1 MKKLAFILSLMLLVS
16 LFPVALAQEEVN
28 VYNWE
33 DYIDEQVLEMFEQE
47 TGIKVNYINFTTNED
62 MMVQLRANPGA
73 FDVIF
78 PSDYCVER
86 MIAESLIQPID
97 MSKIDNYKEIDPR
110 LLNADYDPTNE
121 YSVPYMWGTVGILYN
136 STMVDEPITSWA
148 SMFDQKYAGQVFM
161 MDSYRDTLG
170 AALKYL
176 GYSMNTRVPA
186 ELSAARDLLIKQ
198 KQDGIV
204 KAYQVDETKDKMVL
218 GEAALALMWSGDA
231 QYAIDRNPDLKF
243 AVPSEGSNIWVDP
256 MVISS
261 TAQNVENAHILINF
275 LTRPEI
281 AQMNCDYIRYSS
293 PNLGAIALMGE
304 EYTQNPVL
312 NPDESVTN
320 RCEFFHDVGDFINVY
335 NTLWGQIKGS

>member
-33 DYIDEQVLEMFEQE
+33 DYINEQVLEMFEQE

-97 MSKIDNYKEIDPR
+97 MSKITNYKEIDPR
-110 LLNADYDPTNE
+110 LLNADYDPNNE

-136 STMVDEPITSWA
+136 TTKVEEPITSWS
-148 SMFDQKYAGQVFM
+148 SMFDEKYAGQVFM
-161 MDSYRDTLG
+161 MESYRDTLG

-176 GYSMNTRVPA
+176 GYSMNIRVPA

-198 KQDGIV
+198 KQNGIV
-204 KAYQVDETKDKMVL
+204 KAYEVDQTKEKMVL

-231 QYAIDRNPDLKF
+231 MYAIDRNPDLKF
-243 AVPSEGSNIWVDP
+243 VVPSEGSNIWVDP

-261 TAQNVENAHILINF
+261 TARNVENAHLLIDF

-281 AQMNCDYIRYSS
+281 AKMNCDYIRYSS

-304 EYTQNPVL
+304 EYTQNEVL
-312 NPDESVTN
+312 NPSDDIIN

>member
-1 MKKLAFILSLMLLVS
+1 MKKLAFTLVLILLVS
-16 LFPVALAQEEVN
+16 LFSSALAAEEVN

-86 MIAESLIQPID
+86 MIAENLIQPID
-97 MSKIDNYKEIDPR
+97 MSKITNYAQIDPR

-136 STMVDEPITSWA
+136 STMVDEEITSWSA
-148 SMFDQKYAGQVFM
+148 MFDEKYAGQVFM

-186 ELSAARDLLIKQ
+186 ELSAARDLLIEQKQ
-198 KQDGIV
+198 KGIV

-218 GEAALALMWSGDA
+218 GEAAMALMWSGDA

-243 AVPSEGSNIWVDP
+243 VVPEEGSNIWVDP

-261 TAQNVENAHILINF
+261 TAQNPDNAHLLIDF

-281 AQMNCDYIRYSS
+281 AKMNCDYIRYSS
-293 PNLGAIALMGE
+293 PNLGAIELMGA
-304 EYTQNPVL
+304 EYTENSVL
-312 NPDESVTN
+312 NPDTAITD
-320 RCEFFHDVGDFINVY
+320 RCEYFHDVGDFINVY
-335 NTLWGQIKGS
+335 NTIWGQIKGS

>member
-33 DYIDEQVLEMFEQE
+33 DYINEQVLEMFEQE

-97 MSKIDNYKEIDPR
+97 MSKITNYKEIDPR
-110 LLNADYDPTNE
+110 LLNADYDPNNE

-136 STMVDEPITSWA
+136 TTKVEEPITSWS
-148 SMFDQKYAGQVFM
+148 SMFDEKYAGQVFM
-161 MDSYRDTLG
+161 MESYRDTLG

-198 KQDGIV
+198 KQNGIV
-204 KAYQVDETKDKMVL
+204 KAYEVDQTKEKMVL

-231 QYAIDRNPDLKF
+231 MYSIDRNPDLKF
-243 AVPSEGSNIWVDP
+243 VVPSEGSNIWVDP

-261 TAQNVENAHILINF
+261 TARNVENAHLLIDF

-281 AQMNCDYIRYSS
+281 AKMNCDYIRYSS

-304 EYTQNPVL
+304 EYTQNEVL
-312 NPDESVTN
+312 NPSDDVIN

>member
-1 MKKLAFILSLMLLVS
+1 MKKLAFILSIVLLVS

-86 MIAESLIQPID
+86 MIAENLIQPID
-97 MSKIDNYKEIDPR
+97 MSKITNHSEIDPR
-110 LLNADYDPTNE
+110 LLNPDYDPTNE

-136 STMVDEPITSWA
+136 STMVEEDITSWA
-148 SMFDQKYAGQVFM
+148 SMFDSKYAGQVFM

-176 GYSMNTRVPA
+176 GYSLNTRVPA

-204 KAYQVDETKDKMVL
+204 KAYQVDET
-218 GEAALALMWSGDA
+218 
-231 QYAIDRNPDLKF
+231 
-243 AVPSEGSNIWVDP
+243 
-256 MVISS
+256 
-261 TAQNVENAHILINF
+261 
-275 LTRPEI
+275 
-281 AQMNCDYIRYSS
+281 
-293 PNLGAIALMGE
+293 
-304 EYTQNPVL
+304 
-312 NPDESVTN
+312 
-320 RCEFFHDVGDFINVY
+320 
-335 NTLWGQIKGS
+335 

>member
-1 MKKLAFILSLMLLVS
+1 MKKLAFILSIVLLVS

-86 MIAESLIQPID
+86 MIAENLIQPID
-97 MSKIDNYKEIDPR
+97 MSKITNHSEIDPR
-110 LLNADYDPTNE
+110 LLNPDYDPTNE

-136 STMVDEPITSWA
+136 STMVEEDITSWA
-148 SMFDQKYAGQVFM
+148 SMFDSKYAGQVFM

-176 GYSMNTRVPA
+176 GYSLNTRVPA

-218 GEAALALMWSGDA
+218 GEAAMALMWSGDA
-231 QYAIDRNPDLKF
+231 QYAIDRNADLKF
-243 AVPSEGSNIWVDP
+243 VVPSEGSNIWVDP

-261 TAQNVENAHILINF
+261 TAQNVENAHTLIDF

-281 AQMNCDYIRYSS
+281 AKMNCDYIRYSS
-293 PNLGAIALMGE
+293 PNLGAIALMGD
-304 EYTQNPVL
+304 EYMQNVVL
-312 NPDESVTN
+312 NPSEEITN
-320 RCEFFHDVGDFINVY
+320 RCEYFHDVGDFINVY

>member
-33 DYIDEQVLEMFEQE
+33 DYINEQVLEMFEQE

-97 MSKIDNYKEIDPR
+97 MSKITNYKEIDPR
-110 LLNADYDPTNE
+110 LLNADYDPNNE

-136 STMVDEPITSWA
+136 TTKVEEPITSWS
-148 SMFDQKYAGQVFM
+148 SMFDEKYAGQVFM
-161 MDSYRDTLG
+161 MESYRDTLG
-170 AALKYL
+170 SALKYL

-198 KQDGIV
+198 KQNGIV
-204 KAYQVDETKDKMVL
+204 KAYEVDQTKEKMVL

-231 QYAIDRNPDLKF
+231 MYSIDRNPDLKF
-243 AVPSEGSNIWVDP
+243 VVPSEGSNIWVDP

-261 TAQNVENAHILINF
+261 TARNVENAHLLIDF

-281 AQMNCDYIRYSS
+281 AKMNCDYIRYSS

-304 EYTQNPVL
+304 EYTQNEVL
-312 NPDESVTN
+312 NPSDDVIN

>member
-1 MKKLAFILSLMLLVS
+1 MKKLAFILSIALLVS

-86 MIAESLIQPID
+86 MIAENLIQPID
-97 MSKIDNYKEIDPR
+97 MSKITNHSEIDPR
-110 LLNADYDPTNE
+110 LLNPDYDPTNE
-121 YSVPYMWGTVGILYN
+121 YSVPYMWGTVGILFN
-136 STMVDEPITSWA
+136 STMVEEDITSWA
-148 SMFDQKYAGQVFM
+148 SMFDSKYAGQVFM

-176 GYSMNTRVPA
+176 GYSLNTRVPA

-218 GEAALALMWSGDA
+218 GEAAMALMWSGDA
-231 QYAIDRNPDLKF
+231 QYAIDRNADLKF
-243 AVPSEGSNIWVDP
+243 VVPSEGSNIWVDP

-261 TAQNVENAHILINF
+261 TAQNVENAHTLIDF

-281 AQMNCDYIRYSS
+281 AKMNCDYIRYSS
-293 PNLGAIALMGE
+293 PNLGAIALMGD
-304 EYTQNPVL
+304 EYMQNEVL
-312 NPDESVTN
+312 NPSEEITN
-320 RCEFFHDVGDFINVY
+320 RCEYFHDVGDFINVY

>member
-33 DYIDEQVLEMFEQE
+33 DYINEQVLEMFEQE

-97 MSKIDNYKEIDPR
+97 MSKITNYKEIDPR
-110 LLNADYDPTNE
+110 LLNADYDPNNE
-121 YSVPYMWGTVGILYN
+121 FSVPYMWGTVGILYN
-136 STMVDEPITSWA
+136 TTKVEEPITSWS
-148 SMFDQKYAGQVFM
+148 SMFDEKYAGQVFM
-161 MDSYRDTLG
+161 MESYRDTLG

-198 KQDGIV
+198 KQNGIV
-204 KAYQVDETKDKMVL
+204 KAYEVDQTKEKMVL

-231 QYAIDRNPDLKF
+231 MYSIDRNPDLKF
-243 AVPSEGSNIWVDP
+243 VVPSEGSNIWVDP

-261 TAQNVENAHILINF
+261 TARNVENAHLLIDF

-281 AQMNCDYIRYSS
+281 AKMNCDYIRYSS

-304 EYTQNPVL
+304 EYTQNEVL
-312 NPDESVTN
+312 NPSDDIIN

>member
-33 DYIDEQVLEMFEQE
+33 DYINEQVLEMFEQE

-97 MSKIDNYKEIDPR
+97 MSKITNYKEIDPR
-110 LLNADYDPTNE
+110 LLNADYDPNNE

-136 STMVDEPITSWA
+136 TTKVEEPITSWS
-148 SMFDQKYAGQVFM
+148 SMFDEKYAGQVFM
-161 MDSYRDTLG
+161 MESYRDTLG

-198 KQDGIV
+198 KQNGIV
-204 KAYQVDETKDKMVL
+204 KAYEVDQTKEKMVL

-231 QYAIDRNPDLKF
+231 MYSIDRNPDLKF
-243 AVPSEGSNIWVDP
+243 VVPSEGSNIWVDP

-261 TAQNVENAHILINF
+261 TARNVENAHLLIDF

-281 AQMNCDYIRYSS
+281 AKMNCDYIRYSS

-304 EYTQNPVL
+304 EYTQNEVL
-312 NPDESVTN
+312 NPSDDIIN